1 MVVLSDPASGYDLP
15 QSKSGNR
22 RVRKQMRVSLELV
35 IAHRWTRRCGF
46 TKSGVDVAEDSGG
59 LHVDGMDVGN
69 RLHLDTVL
77 QQQLLDLL
85 GLSQD
90 GHFR

>member
-1 MVVLSDPASGYDLP
+1 MVVPSDPASGYDLP
-15 QSKSGNR
+15 RSKSGNR
-22 RVRKQMRVSLELV
+22 RVSKQMRPSLTLV
-35 IAHRWTRRCGF
+35 ISHRRTRRCSF
-46 TKSGVDVAEDSGG
+46 TESGVDVAEDSGG

-69 RLHLDTVL
+69 RLHFNAVL

-85 GLSQD
+85 GLGQD